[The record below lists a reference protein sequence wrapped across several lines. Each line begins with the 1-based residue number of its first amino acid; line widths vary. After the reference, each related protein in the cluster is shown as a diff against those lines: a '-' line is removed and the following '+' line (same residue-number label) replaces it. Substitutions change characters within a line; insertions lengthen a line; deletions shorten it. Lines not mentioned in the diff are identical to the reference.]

1 MSEHPSAEGPWGWE
15 HHARD
20 QRLRFSR
27 LTLIEKLQW
36 LEETHRL
43 VLHLQ
48 KSRLD
53 AGTVRERPRQ
63 GLAAL
68 QVKAAAREQHQK
80 WGQTPFHTTMFTSL
94 PAT

>member
-1 MSEHPSAEGPWGWE
+1 MSEHPPTEEPWGWE

-20 QRLRFSR
+20 QRLRFSQ

-48 KSRLD
+48 KSRLSV
-53 AGTVRERPRQ
+53 GSVRERPRQ
-63 GLAAL
+63 ENEG
-68 QVKAAAREQHQK
+68 
-80 WGQTPFHTTMFTSL
+80 
-94 PAT
+94 